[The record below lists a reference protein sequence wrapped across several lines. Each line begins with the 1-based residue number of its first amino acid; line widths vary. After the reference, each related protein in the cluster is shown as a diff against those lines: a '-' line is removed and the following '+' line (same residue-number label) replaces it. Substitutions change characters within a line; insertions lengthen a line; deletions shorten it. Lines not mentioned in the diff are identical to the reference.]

1 MTIGGLLTNLLT
13 FYNFLVL
20 ARVLLSYFP
29 NVDYSNPI
37 VRLLYDVTEPVLA
50 PIREFLRQ
58 QFPEASMVDF
68 SPIVLWIIILVMIQ
82 IIGVLLN

>member
-1 MTIGGLLTNLLT
+1 MSIGSILINLLT

-37 VRLLYDVTEPVLA
+37 VRILFDVTEPVLA
-50 PIREFLRQ
+50 PIREFIRE
-58 QFPEASMVDF
+58 QFPESGMIDF
-68 SPIVLWIIILVMIQ
+68 SPIVLWIIILMLIQ
-82 IIGVLLN
+82 VIGIIF

>member
-1 MTIGGLLTNLLT
+1 MSIGSILINLLT

-37 VRLLYDVTEPVLA
+37 VRFLFDVTEPVLA
-50 PIREFLRQ
+50 PIREFIRE
-58 QFPEASMVDF
+58 QFPESGMIDF
-68 SPIVLWIIILVMIQ
+68 SPIVLWIIILMLIQ
-82 IIGVLLN
+82 VIGIIF